1 MASESDATRF
11 AEEGKS
17 AFQAARYESAVGS
30 FRAAIDAYALA
41 GDHVDVAEQSNNL
54 SVTLLKVG
62 RAQEA
67 LDAVRGTDEVFAG
80 VGDVRRQGMAINNQA
95 AALEA
100 LRRWDQALRAYER
113 AAQLLAEAGDGE
125 LRSLTLKS
133 AAAMQLR
140 RGKVAES
147 GLRMIGVLEARD
159 RPSIFERIL
168 RALLRVIQR

>member
-1 MASESDATRF
+1 
-11 AEEGKS
+11 
-17 AFQAARYESAVGS
+17 
-30 FRAAIDAYALA
+30 
-41 GDHVDVAEQSNNL
+41 
-54 SVTLLKVG
+54 
-62 RAQEA
+62 
-67 LDAVRGTDEVFAG
+67 
-80 VGDVRRQGMAINNQA
+80 MAINNQA

-100 LRRWDQALRAYER
+100 LHRWDEALLAYER

-125 LRSLTLKS
+125 LRSLALKS

-140 RGKVAES
+140 RGKIAES

>member
-1 MASESDATRF
+1 MTTESDATRF
-11 AEEGKS
+11 AEQGKS
-17 AFQAARYESAVGS
+17 AFQAARYESAAGS
-30 FRAAIDAYALA
+30 FRAASQAYAAL
-41 GDHVDVAEQSNNL
+41 GNRVDAAEQTNNL
-54 SVTLLKVG
+54 SVALLKAG
-62 RAQEA
+62 RPQEA
-67 LDAVRGTDEVFAG
+67 LDTVRGTENVFAG
-80 VGDVRRQGMAINNQA
+80 AADVRRQGMAINNQA

-100 LRRWDQALRAYER
+100 LHRWDEALQAYER

-125 LRSLTLKS
+125 FRSLALKS

-159 RPSIFERIL
+159 RPSIFDRIL